1 MAQTPYPLSA
11 LRAVA
16 LHTQRLDQ
24 PYDATPDP
32 TPDVIYETVEQI
44 GCVQIDTLHMVA
56 RAQYV
61 TIWSRLGSY
70 DLADFDR
77 LIYSDGERRLFE
89 YWGHAASIIPLRD
102 YRYRMHYMQEFTD
115 RPWGRFH
122 RWIAEGAAEDVLDA
136 VRERMRQDGGVR
148 ASDFDHKKG
157 EAGSWWNWKPAKLAL
172 EFMYTNGEAMIA
184 DRVNFQR
191 VYDLRE
197 RVLPDWVDTN
207 AVPRE
212 EAYRFFVEQ
221 GLLALGVARPEQI
234 AEYAYLKRGEAAP
247 HVKQL
252 IEDDIF
258 IEVRG
263 TLFDGSQ
270 ADLVVHRDNA
280 ALLEQAADGAITAQ
294 RTTFLNPFD
303 SLFWA
308 RDRDVDLWGFSK
320 VLEAYK
326 KEKDRIW
333 GYYVLPILHKDRL
346 IGRFDPK
353 LDRKTGTLYLRSLYL
368 QEGVELDEGVI
379 DAVTASMRDFLAWQG
394 ASEVVIEKSDP
405 GEFGDRLVGALGN

>member
-1 MAQTPYPLSA
+1 MARSPYPLSA
-11 LRAVA
+11 LRALA

-24 PYDATPDP
+24 PYGATPDP
-32 TPDVIYETVEQI
+32 TPASIYETVEQI

-77 LIYSDGERRLFE
+77 LIYNPDERRLFE

-102 YRYRMHYMQEFTD
+102 YRYRMHYMQTFADE
-115 RPWGRFH
+115 PWGRFH

-136 VRERMRQDGGVR
+136 VRARIRDEGAVR

-172 EFMYTNGEAMIA
+172 EFMYTGGEAMIA

-207 AVPRE
+207 VVPRD

-221 GLLALGVARPEQI
+221 GLLALGVARPEQT
-234 AEYAYLKRGEAAP
+234 AEYAYLKRGKAMP

-252 IEDDIF
+252 IDEGVF
-258 IEVRG
+258 VEVAG
-263 TLFDGSQ
+263 TLFDGGE
-270 ADLVVHRDNA
+270 AALVVHRDNLP
-280 ALLEQAADGAITAQ
+280 LLDQAADGALPAL

-303 SLFWA
+303 NLFWA
-308 RDRDVDLWGFSK
+308 RDRDADLWGFSK

-326 KEKDRIW
+326 LEKDRIW

-353 LDRKTGTLYLRSLYL
+353 LNRKTGTLFLRALYL
-368 QEGVELDEGVI
+368 EPGVDLDEELIGDV
-379 DAVTASMRDFLAWQG
+379 AAAMRDFLAWQG
-394 ASEVVIEKSDP
+394 ASEVVVEKSDP
-405 GEFGDRLVGALGN
+405 VAFGERLIGAL